1 MDRYSFL
8 ARCMW
13 LLTAAAFG
21 IHHLQGHGS
30 DHVSSSKFTLLTTL
44 YNEKNKY
51 RATEFITCME
61 KNLQHPSIDTIHVLY
76 DISKDDEQES
86 AILHYLKSRNIKI
99 SYITERAAFGYFFK
113 IANSEYPHRRIIVSN
128 ADIFFNETLT
138 LLEPCDLHNKFLALT
153 RWDVRNNGALIEFYP
168 LGFSQ
173 DVWIFQT
180 PLPPF
185 ENDAIKMG
193 ILGCDPAIAYQ
204 AQHSGLMLSN
214 PSLSIQCCH
223 LHRSQIRNY
232 ARTYLPYQNLGKVE
246 PIPKCT
252 IFELDETQRSLCLDN
267 LYFKAGLNKPL
278 LIADDQ

>member
-1 MDRYSFL
+1 MNRHSFL

-13 LLTAAAFG
+13 LLTATALG
-21 IHHLQGHGS
+21 IPHLQGHGN

-44 YNEKNKY
+44 YNEKIKD

-76 DISKDDEQES
+76 DISKDDEQGS
-86 AILHYLKSRNIKI
+86 AILRYLKSRNITI
-99 SYITERAAFGYFFK
+99 SYITERALFGDFFK
-113 IANSEYPHRRIIVSN
+113 IANREYPNRRIIVSN

-153 RWDVRNNGALIEFYP
+153 RWDVRSSGDLIEFYP

-252 IFELDETQRSLCLDN
+252 IFELEEPQRSLCLEN

-278 LIADDQ
+278 LITEDR